1 MSLLHPSNFNRSL
14 SDDRLRTIAA
24 ALLEVRHDTLAL
36 LSSPYDDNYTR
47 ESTVFGRQRNLLIE
61 MAMGPENDWMTL
73 AHAGMDVTFRID
85 EVPCRFFTDD
95 SETPRKDGFFKRN
108 AVDSLF
114 ASDDRLPV
122 MWRFVVEPAL
132 SDDGEDRV
140 LFVGFNVYQE
150 KVSQWVFRPS
160 MPTLHS
166 IGDEPPAPTL
176 LPAASVELIDDES
189 NTGDGRA
196 AEGRG

>member
-1 MSLLHPSNFNRSL
+1 VSLLHPSNFNRSL
-14 SDDRLRTIAA
+14 ADDRLRIIAA
-24 ALLEVRHDTLAL
+24 ALLEVRHDTLVL

-73 AHAGMDVTFRID
+73 AHAGMDLTFFID

-95 SETPRKDGFFKRN
+95 SETPRKGGFFKRN

-132 SDDGEDRV
+132 SEDGEDRV

-166 IGDEPPAPTL
+166 VGDEPPVATP

-189 NTGDGRA
+189 DTGEGRA
-196 AEGRG
+196 TEGRG